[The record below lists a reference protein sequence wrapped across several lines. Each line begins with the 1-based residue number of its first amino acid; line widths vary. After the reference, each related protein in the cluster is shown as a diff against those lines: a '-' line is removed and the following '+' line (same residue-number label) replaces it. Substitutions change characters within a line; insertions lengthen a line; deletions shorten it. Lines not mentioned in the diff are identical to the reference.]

1 MAIIIL
7 LSVSAVSAADNGTDE
22 VASAANDEILS
33 ANSDGNFT
41 ALQNLINNYID
52 TDNTLVL
59 DRNYVYNEPADGS
72 IQKIDINGK
81 ITIDGNGYTID
92 AMNSR
97 GIFGQL
103 NNF

>member
-72 IQKIDINGK
+72 IQKSTLMVK
-81 ITIDGNGYTID
+81 
-92 AMNSR
+92 
-97 GIFGQL
+97 
-103 NNF
+103 